1 MVKASPPAKRDLPT
15 VTTDSDAQA
24 SPRSFTDVLNLLIQA
39 SASEDPN
46 NRGEFIEY
54 TNQQIAGEINRV
66 HGPKTITAE
75 YIRRLR
81 KGDIKS
87 PSVTVASLL
96 ARFFQVPL
104 DTFDAIGG
112 EKAERVMAEAQ
123 RFVDARRQTLRANE
137 QDSEPQAVAVMARAA
152 RRLSPAGQE
161 KAARYVARL
170 EEIEAME
177 LEGATGVPPSSN

>member
-1 MVKASPPAKRDLPT
+1 M
-15 VTTDSDAQA
+15 TTDPHAPV
-24 SPRSFTDVLNLLIQA
+24 SPRAFTDVLNLLVQA
-39 SASEDPN
+39 SAKEDPDN
-46 NRGEFIEY
+46 PGEFIEY

-87 PSVTVASLL
+87 PSVNVASLL

-112 EKAERVMAEAQ
+112 EQAERVMAEAQ
-123 RFVDARRQTLRANE
+123 RFVDSRRQTLRASE
-137 QDSEPQAVAVMARAA
+137 QDSEPQAVAIMARAA
-152 RRLSPAGQE
+152 RRLSPARQE
-161 KAARYVARL
+161 QAARYVARL
-170 EEIEAME
+170 EELEAME
-177 LEGATGVPPSSN
+177 GETLVPPSSN

>member
-1 MVKASPPAKRDLPT
+1 M
-15 VTTDSDAQA
+15 TTDPHAQVPA
-24 SPRSFTDVLNLLIQA
+24 RSFTDVLNLLIQA
-39 SASEDPN
+39 SATEDPDN
-46 NRGEFIEY
+46 PGVFVEY

-87 PSVTVASLL
+87 PSVNVASLL

-123 RFVDARRQTLRANE
+123 RFVDARRQT
-137 QDSEPQAVAVMARAA
+137 PKAVAVMARAA

-170 EEIEAME
+170 EELEAME
-177 LEGATGVPPSSN
+177 GETGVPPSSN